1 MYNTSTSLN
10 IHPHGNE
17 CPEVEIRSFDS
28 PQPFKVFRIK
38 LSGSEVTI
46 YFTSND
52 QHDQF
57 IERLKTLVVGETLN
71 V

>member
-10 IHPHGNE
+10 IHPHGDE
-17 CPEVEIRSFDS
+17 CPQVEVRSHDT
-28 PQPFKVFRIK
+28 PRPFKVFRIK
-38 LSGSEVTI
+38 LNGSEVTI
-46 YFTSND
+46 YFDSND
-52 QHDQF
+52 QYDQF